1 MSFRFT
7 DLIRRDMLVR
17 DIRNRYPHTHE
28 VFERFGVR
36 TPCWDCSVAE
46 VAHRSGIRVEELLA
60 ALDEVVAPRI
70 PADLEKRGES

>member
-17 DIRNRYPHTHE
+17 DIRNRYPQTRD

-46 VAHRSGIRVEELLA
+46 VAHRSGVSVEELLA
-60 ALDEVVAPRI
+60 ALNDVIASWK
-70 PADLEKRGES
+70 PAELEKRGEV